1 MLPKGI
7 ALLLTGPDPMETT
20 QGLSE
25 SLETVLGLLVV
36 VLGPS
41 MSPLCPQNP
50 IVEEA
55 TERATLGQGVLATTL
70 WGCSLF
76 RLGAGLSG
84 LSFVG
89 EPGSPE
95 YRQAHSGLTLLV
107 AGLRSEKAVLWG
119 WGGASL

>member
-1 MLPKGI
+1 
-7 ALLLTGPDPMETT
+7 META

-25 SLETVLGLLVV
+25 PLGTVLGLLAI

-41 MSPLCPQNP
+41 MSPLFPQNP
-50 IVEEA
+50 IVEE
-55 TERATLGQGVLATTL
+55 TIERTALGQGVLATTL
-70 WGCSLF
+70 WGCPVF

-84 LSFVG
+84 LSFAEELG
-89 EPGSPE
+89 NPE

>member
-1 MLPKGI
+1 
-7 ALLLTGPDPMETT
+7 METT

-70 WGCSLF
+70 WGCSL
-76 RLGAGLSG
+76 LGAGLSG

-89 EPGSPE
+89 EPGNSE
-95 YRQAHSGLTLLV
+95 YRQAHSGFTLLV